1 MTVGLYA
8 RPMLHSFVL
17 VVALGTGSPQGTF
30 ALSEAAAVVLRR
42 QLQQMTDAAQRG
54 DDAAVVRFMYPRVVQ
69 AMGGRAAAEQQ
80 VEAAR
85 RSLSA
90 DGAEV
95 ASVTVGDI
103 RGCARA
109 RKQIQCVIEGAQ
121 EIRVSGGR
129 LRAQT
134 ETLAFSSDD
143 GKHWTFLSGG
153 QDPATLRTMLP
164 ELDRALPIRPRAKPT
179 FQRN

>member
-1 MTVGLYA
+1 
-8 RPMLHSFVL
+8 MLHSFL
-17 VVALGTGSPQGTF
+17 VVALATGSPQGGHF
-30 ALSEAAAVVLRR
+30 ALSEAAAVVLRQ
-42 QLQQMTDAAQRG
+42 QLQQMTDAAQQG
-54 DDAAVVRFMYPRVVQ
+54 DDAAVVRFMYPRVVE

-80 VEAAR
+80 VEATR
-85 RSLSA
+85 RGLSA

-95 ASVTVGDI
+95 ASVTVGGI

-134 ETLAFSSDD
+134 ETLAFSSDG

-153 QDPATLRTMLP
+153 QDPATLRAMLP

-179 FQRN
+179 FERN